1 MTPQDFLDSL
11 TLDEPR
17 GFFLNIFIK
26 IYFFLFLERTFRNVI
41 NKNQVK
47 KFIQNTP
54 PLRKGNSKMFSELGD
69 KGIISY
75 AEYLFLVTLLTSLFN
90 FLNLFKKN

>member
-17 GFFLNIFIK
+17 
-26 IYFFLFLERTFRNVI
+26 ERTFRNVI

-54 PLRKGNSKMFSELGD
+54 PLRRGNSKMFSELGD

-75 AEYLFLVTLLTSLFN
+75 AEYLFLVTLLTSIFL
-90 FLNLFKKN
+90 LNLLRSNFSKVFKKKFRIFF